1 MTDLKKMTNREI
13 NDLLR
18 SRYHY
23 LGSYMMTRVREWD
36 NAREDSVEWM
46 VLKGGDVL

>member
-1 MTDLKKMTNREI
+1 MTNLIKLTDSEL
-13 NDLLR
+13 NALLR

-36 NAREDSVEWM
+36 NARDDSVDWM
-46 VLKGGDVL
+46 VQKGGDVL

>member
-1 MTDLKKMTNREI
+1 MTNLNKLTDRELRA
-13 NDLLR
+13 LLQ

-36 NAREDSVEWM
+36 NARDDSVDWM
-46 VLKGGDVL
+46 IRKGGDVL